1 MLDWSDDMSHKKSF
15 NHRSTNYSNCK
26 MKTLTLRIPAEQFEE
41 LNRRAAKVGMNRS
54 DYCRDLL
61 LSDNHESV
69 WPRQD
74 FASNLCI
81 HHCLVDQLITDTDV
95 RQRLYDW
102 EGTVWQ
108 LLK

>member
-1 MLDWSDDMSHKKSF
+1 MSYKKNF
-15 NHRSTNYSNCK
+15 NRRPTTDSNNH

-61 LSDNHESV
+61 FSDNHESV
-69 WPRQD
+69 WPRQH
-74 FASNLCI
+74 FASNLCK
-81 HHCLVDQLITDTDV
+81 HHCLVDQVITDTDV

-102 EGTVWQ
+102 EEAVWQ

>member
-1 MLDWSDDMSHKKSF
+1 MLDWSDNMSCKKNF
-15 NHRSTNYSNCK
+15 NRRPTTDSNNH

-61 LSDNHESV
+61 FSDNHESV
-69 WPRQD
+69 WPRQH
-74 FASNLCI
+74 FASNLCK
-81 HHCLVDQLITDTDV
+81 HHNLVDQFITDADV
-95 RQRLYDW
+95 RQRLFNW
-102 EGTVWQ
+102 EEAVWQ